1 MIGVSM
7 MVRVANLPQ
16 GRCLDFEVAFLG
28 ERRLTLIHSIWR
40 LGSILVLLFLLVVVL
55 AMVKV
60 LLVELEHFI
69 HCILTKICISYS
81 LQQALWRSLLPK
93 LHISAGPIQQVDH
106 LTLIMILIIMNKCS
120 CQTLTIFCQQG
131 RNALLRL
138 ALSRY
143 IFLGMKQQ
151 LWPQENYSDL

>member
-40 LGSILVLLFLLVVVL
+40 LGSILVVLFLLVVVL

-60 LLVELEHFI
+60 LLVEHLI
-69 HCILTKICISYS
+69 HCILTNICILYS

-93 LHISAGPIQQVDH
+93 LHISAGPI
-106 LTLIMILIIMNKCS
+106 
-120 CQTLTIFCQQG
+120 
-131 RNALLRL
+131 
-138 ALSRY
+138 
-143 IFLGMKQQ
+143 
-151 LWPQENYSDL
+151 

>member
-1 MIGVSM
+1 MIGVSL
-7 MVRVANLPQ
+7 MVRVANLPH

-40 LGSILVLLFLLVVVL
+40 LGSILVVLFLLVVVL

-93 LHISAGPIQQVDH
+93 LHISAGPILQVADVDH
-106 LTLIMILIIMNKCS
+106 DDHYDSDYYQQII
-120 CQTLTIFCQQG
+120 TIFFQQG

-143 IFLGMKQQ
+143 VFLGLKQQ